1 MIVFLTQRSQ
11 RTTELHRVFSVLVT
25 SLIKIKKYK
34 MNNSKIKKLKFKLL
48 SVFCFLLFPL
58 LPCYA
63 QQLTGRVTE
72 FSEEGVEK
80 PVPGAILQ
88 WLNSSVGTVSDR
100 DGKFIL
106 DKVQTTDVL
115 IVKYASYQNDTITVK
130 KNQRELNIVLA
141 SSRTLDAVNVVAR
154 EGSFISVKPI
164 FTQVI
169 TTEGLRRAAC
179 CNLGESFEST
189 IAVDVEYTDA
199 VSGAKQISML
209 GLAGIYTQILLENIP
224 YIRLLANQFGLG
236 YVPGSWMDA
245 ISISKGAASVTNG
258 FEGITGQI
266 QLDFKK
272 PETNREK
279 MFLNAYANS
288 MGKGELNLNTRF
300 NMDKKGL
307 ISSMFLLHGE
317 GHFARIDHNRDG
329 FMDMPLSYQFN
340 GMYRLDYM
348 VPEKFEGRTMIGYL
362 FEDRIGGMMS
372 FNPKK
377 NIFES
382 IADTIWGLRIKTH
395 KLDVITKNGFMI
407 NGGEFQSIGTIL
419 SFNYQNNESQFGTRL
434 YDATQLSGYLNV
446 IYTGRFGVMKN
457 HRIGAGASFQI
468 DHVEDLL
475 NDVTIQNIVAVLPT
489 KRTEA
494 VPGLFAEYAYSIA
507 EKFIIMPGFR
517 IDYNFN
523 YSQLFW
529 TPRLHLKWQPAHE
542 TSIRISAGKGY
553 RTSNPIIENLSL
565 LVSNRQFVFADQLTP
580 EEAWNTGISVVQHFN
595 MPGGRSTFS
604 IDYYYTHFI
613 NQTIIDLDHSPHVV
627 MIYNLNGDFNKKGN
641 QSYSHAAQAE
651 FILMPFKRFE
661 ITLAY
666 RFNDVRLT
674 TAGKLQQKTLMSPHK
689 ALLNLNY
696 LLPYDRWKFNLT
708 LQYNSPMRVPDM
720 SSNPEEYRPVLNK
733 NGKSPGWV
741 MMNAQIT
748 KKFRLWELYIGG
760 ENMLNY
766 RQKNPIISAINPF
779 GEYFDASVI
788 YMPISGIL
796 GYVGVRV
803 ALK

>member
-1 MIVFLTQRSQ
+1 MKKSENKTINHKPYTSNRIPSL
-11 RTTELHRVFSVLVT
+11 LFS
-25 SLIKIKKYK
+25 
-34 MNNSKIKKLKFKLL
+34 
-48 SVFCFLLFPL
+48 FLLFSL
-58 LPCYA
+58 LPCSA

-72 FSEEGVEK
+72 FSEDGAEN
-80 PVPGAILQ
+80 PLPGAILQ

-100 DGKFIL
+100 EGKFTL
-106 DKVQTTDVL
+106 DKVSTTDVL
-115 IVKYASYQNDTITVK
+115 IVRYASYQDDTITVK
-130 KNQRELNIVLA
+130 KNQKELNIVLT
-141 SSRTLDAVNVVAR
+141 STRTLDAVNVVAR
-154 EGSFISVKPI
+154 EGSFISIKPI
-164 FTQVI
+164 FTQII

-179 CNLGESFEST
+179 CNLSESFEST

-209 GLAGIYTQILLENIP
+209 GLAGIYTQILLENTP

-245 ISISKGAASVTNG
+245 ISISKGTASVTNG

-272 PETNREK
+272 PETNSEK
-279 MFLNAYANS
+279 LFLNAYASS

-307 ISSMFLLHGE
+307 VSSLFLLHGE
-317 GHFARIDHNRDG
+317 GQFARIDHNKDG
-329 FMDMPLSYQFN
+329 FMDVPLNYQFN

-372 FNPKK
+372 FNPKT
-377 NIFES
+377 NIGELF
-382 IADTIWGLRIKTH
+382 ADSIWGLRIKTH

-407 NGGEFQSIGTIL
+407 DGGEFQSVGTIL
-419 SFNYQNNESQFGTRL
+419 SFNYQHNESQFGIRF
-434 YDATQLSGYLNV
+434 YEAEQLSGYANV
-446 IYTGRFGVMKN
+446 IYTGKFGAAKN
-457 HRIGAGASFQI
+457 HRIGVGASFQV
-468 DHVEDLL
+468 DQLSEELSSLWNPREVYHH
-475 NDVTIQNIVAVLPT
+475 N

-494 VPGLFAEYAYSIA
+494 TPGLFAEYAYSIA
-507 EKFIIMPGFR
+507 EKFIIMPGIR
-517 IDYNFN
+517 VDYNFN

-529 TPRLHLKWQPAHE
+529 TPRLHLKWQVTHE
-542 TSIRISAGKGY
+542 TSIRVSAGKGY
-553 RTSNPIIENLSL
+553 RTANPIIENLSL
-565 LVSNRQFVFADQLTP
+565 LVSNRQFVMAEPLVP
-580 EEAWNTGISVVQHFN
+580 EEAWNTGISLVQSFM
-595 MPGGRSTFS
+595 MPGGKSSFS
-604 IDYYYTHFI
+604 VDYYYTHFI
-613 NQTIIDLDHSPHVV
+613 NQTIIDLDRNPHEVV
-627 MIYNLNGDFNKKGN
+627 IYNLNGEFNGTGN
-641 QSYSHAAQAE
+641 LSYSHAAQAE
-651 FILMPFKRFE
+651 FILLPLKRFE

-674 TAGKLQQKTLMSPHK
+674 TAEKLQQKTLMSPHK

-696 LLPYDRWKFNLT
+696 SLPYDKWKFNVT

-720 SSNPEEYRPVLNK
+720 SDNPEKYRPTVNK

-741 MMNAQIT
+741 MMNAQVT
-748 KKFRLWELYIGG
+748 KKFRLWELYVGG
-760 ENMLNY
+760 ENLLNY
-766 RQKNPIISAINPF
+766 RQENPIVADDQPF

-788 YMPISGIL
+788 YMPISGIM

-803 ALK
+803 SLK